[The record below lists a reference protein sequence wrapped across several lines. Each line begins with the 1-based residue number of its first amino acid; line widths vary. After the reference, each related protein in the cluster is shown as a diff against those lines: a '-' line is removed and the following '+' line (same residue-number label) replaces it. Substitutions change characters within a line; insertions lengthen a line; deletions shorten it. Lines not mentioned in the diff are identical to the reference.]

1 MICMQVLYRADNRS
15 EYIERIEAL
24 YMMAKLEDI
33 HEVQQASSA
42 R

>member
-1 MICMQVLYRADNRS
+1 MQVLYRADNRS

-24 YMMAKLEDI
+24 YAMAKLEDI

-42 R
+42 S